1 MVFDYLCPD
10 SLTSHDRGVGQ
21 RQERADRVAAV
32 GEPWLSFFTADEI
45 RKDLL
50 SYGFKRVEDRS
61 VRQLLATYGIRTT
74 ARPMDSRG
82 RLIHASTA

>member
-1 MVFDYLCPD
+1 VVFDYLCPI
-10 SLTSHDRGVGQ
+10 SSTPHDHGAGQ

-45 RKDLL
+45 RRDLL

-61 VRQLLATYGIRTT
+61 VTQLFATYGIRTT
-74 ARPMDSRG
+74 ARLMDSAG
-82 RLIHASTA
+82 HLIHASMA